1 MDQLGFSE
9 TLDWE
14 DIGEI
19 MTEEDELTRARL
31 RSYHQELIQQQQYR
45 NWKDVMVALF
55 PVYLHL
61 KRKTRNWTLP
71 CAFDNFSSV
80 VCSCPAEKSIVRQV
94 DLVDLM
100 GQKRVNYAFCP
111 CTPDP
116 VHLLTCGYLAS
127 TPVFPQ
133 TAFSMRLLNFYDLM
147 WNICNAHISP
157 FTKVMQRWNESI
169 SVRLYNKLM
178 TKPRDLRRNLSASIH
193 AHRSLMSMRRN
204 LVQSITSVN
213 KQDLLAQRSC
223 PACFGVSL
231 PIPSPTH
238 PDTSSTQPIPPSQ
251 PADSTAA
258 GPHSSATL
266 EPPSTQPP
274 DDSTPEITNSGPN
287 LPASSATILPSTSAS
302 TPPQP
307 VNGSSPPTPLNQQP
321 QTSDLAPDDHQVFIC
336 FDANFQQRHHER
348 ATKNYL
354 ELEDQPLFIRPEE
367 IVASN
372 AEILDAERSQRV
384 SKKAKDRCTEQHKAA
399 DDRRNAASWKG
410 CDDTGLFGC
419 CCRHDAVIYFCNIHK
434 TGEGRGLPLSILNR
448 IFAEIN
454 PNVKLGILYDIGC
467 TLKKFLQSRAL
478 LGDHTPRMKFAT
490 AVFHSYVHDWP
501 CQLQYNPRYN
511 EGWGLTDGEGLER
524 LWSYLSPLVSPL
536 RYATRNHRIG
546 AINHRSFFHN
556 ELGMEKL
563 VVTLKRKT
571 IHAMATKVHSE
582 RILCKLYLAQNPHQ
596 VGQFFTDEFFRA
608 QWQRQR
614 DFEINRNQADREK
627 KEEQAQFFERGEA
640 MKSLAELFVTKIA
653 NPSPQSDSSHALRIL
668 QEIRD
673 LQKEHDEECKKLGS
687 YFVVEAGTERNSEK
701 EKRLALLWSAKTAL
715 YKCAVQ
721 IQGETQPL
729 RATKTRADRLGTVL
743 KEKIFEALKRRQKAV
758 SPVLK
763 IFCDRRTDY
772 LTNHAPDLLS
782 RPENKPI
789 DYKHF
794 KKIQLDDAFWNDGY
808 MCMSKDPWA
817 LDPTVRTGIHTL
829 LRLDRAN
836 EELVQL
842 TNELRRTLSW
852 GIHFQNQLKHRIN
865 QCVLN
870 TVDAKLQAT
879 LEEDFGVVSWESRSL
894 VSDELESVQTEH
906 EKMLLA
912 WHTDVEEIATL
923 GFLHD
928 STIPREWSALVE
940 FLKRFGVNDTMDA
953 NIDLLLEETVLENQ
967 ESDGESDTD
976 DADAGQDQGEHVLPD
991 DDD

>member
-384 SKKAKDRCTEQHKAA
+384 SKKATAA
-399 DDRRNAASWKG
+399 PSNTRPPMIAEMPPLGR
-410 CDDTGLFGC
+410 
-419 CCRHDAVIYFCNIHK
+419 AV
-434 TGEGRGLPLSILNR
+434 
-448 IFAEIN
+448 
-454 PNVKLGILYDIGC
+454 
-467 TLKKFLQSRAL
+467 
-478 LGDHTPRMKFAT
+478 
-490 AVFHSYVHDWP
+490 
-501 CQLQYNPRYN
+501 
-511 EGWGLTDGEGLER
+511 
-524 LWSYLSPLVSPL
+524 
-536 RYATRNHRIG
+536 
-546 AINHRSFFHN
+546 
-556 ELGMEKL
+556 
-563 VVTLKRKT
+563 
-571 IHAMATKVHSE
+571 
-582 RILCKLYLAQNPHQ
+582 
-596 VGQFFTDEFFRA
+596 
-608 QWQRQR
+608 
-614 DFEINRNQADREK
+614 
-627 KEEQAQFFERGEA
+627 
-640 MKSLAELFVTKIA
+640 
-653 NPSPQSDSSHALRIL
+653 
-668 QEIRD
+668 
-673 LQKEHDEECKKLGS
+673 
-687 YFVVEAGTERNSEK
+687 
-701 EKRLALLWSAKTAL
+701 
-715 YKCAVQ
+715 
-721 IQGETQPL
+721 
-729 RATKTRADRLGTVL
+729 
-743 KEKIFEALKRRQKAV
+743 
-758 SPVLK
+758 
-763 IFCDRRTDY
+763 
-772 LTNHAPDLLS
+772 
-782 RPENKPI
+782 
-789 DYKHF
+789 
-794 KKIQLDDAFWNDGY
+794 
-808 MCMSKDPWA
+808 
-817 LDPTVRTGIHTL
+817 
-829 LRLDRAN
+829 
-836 EELVQL
+836 
-842 TNELRRTLSW
+842 
-852 GIHFQNQLKHRIN
+852 
-865 QCVLN
+865 
-870 TVDAKLQAT
+870 
-879 LEEDFGVVSWESRSL
+879 
-894 VSDELESVQTEH
+894 
-906 EKMLLA
+906 
-912 WHTDVEEIATL
+912 
-923 GFLHD
+923 
-928 STIPREWSALVE
+928 TIPAFSGAVAATTR
-940 FLKRFGVNDTMDA
+940 
-953 NIDLLLEETVLENQ
+953 
-967 ESDGESDTD
+967 
-976 DADAGQDQGEHVLPD
+976 
-991 DDD
+991 